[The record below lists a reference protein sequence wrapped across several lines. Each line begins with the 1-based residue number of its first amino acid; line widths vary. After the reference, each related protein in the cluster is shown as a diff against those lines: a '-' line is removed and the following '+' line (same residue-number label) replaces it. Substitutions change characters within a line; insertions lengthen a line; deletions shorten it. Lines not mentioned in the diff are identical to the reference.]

1 MIAPMS
7 MGRPSRPHA
16 RVHVNRRFR
25 TCAKVVVYELLSLDG
40 EPEGFIVDWDD
51 AMEAHLVTS

>member
-1 MIAPMS
+1 

-40 EPEGFIVDWDD
+40 VAEQPEGFIVDWDD